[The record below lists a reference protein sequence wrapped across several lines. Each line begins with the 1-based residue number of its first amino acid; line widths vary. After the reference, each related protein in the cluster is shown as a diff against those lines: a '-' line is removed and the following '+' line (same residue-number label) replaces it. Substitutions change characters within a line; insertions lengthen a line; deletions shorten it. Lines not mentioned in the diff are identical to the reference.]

1 MFLKIVAFLH
11 SSKYKKKEKKMKE
24 KWEKLAEK
32 KIEKTKEGKK
42 EREKKVRKKRKKK
55 VKVKTFHSQYRVS
68 QKTFLGSIFFL
79 ILEIRML

>member
-1 MFLKIVAFLH
+1 MRKIGR
-11 SSKYKKKEKKMKE
+11 EKNRE
-24 KWEKLAEK
+24 N
-32 KIEKTKEGKK
+32 EGRK
-42 EREKKVRKKRKKK
+42 ERKRKKVRKKRKKK

>member
-1 MFLKIVAFLH
+1 MRKIGR
-11 SSKYKKKEKKMKE
+11 EKNRE
-24 KWEKLAEK
+24 N
-32 KIEKTKEGKK
+32 EGRK
-42 EREKKVRKKRKKK
+42 ERKRKKKVRKKRKKK